1 MDKRENWILD
11 IVLRYLIGA
20 ISFLA
25 IPVFY
30 MMFTPMT
37 LGLTWLIMSLFYHVQ
52 ISGNVL
58 FFPGFNASVEIISA
72 CIAGS
77 AYFLLFL
84 LNIFTREIKIL
95 KRIYAL
101 LFSFACLFFVNI
113 LRLVLTISLFL
124 NNSAWFD
131 FTHKAFWFILSI
143 VFVVLIWILTVKV
156 FRISEVPVYSDV
168 VAILK
173 RLKVRSKLN

>member
-11 IVLRYLIGA
+11 IVLRYFIGA
-20 ISFLA
+20 LSFLI

-30 MMFTPMT
+30 MMFTPLT
-37 LGLTWLIMSLFYHVQ
+37 IGLTWLIMSIFYQVTIQ
-52 ISGNVL
+52 GNIL
-58 FFPGFNASVEIISA
+58 LFPGFNSSVELVEA

-84 LNIFTREIKIL
+84 LNVFTREIKIL
-95 KRIYAL
+95 KRIYAM
-101 LFSFACLFFVNI
+101 LFSFACLFLVNI
-113 LRLVLTISLFL
+113 LRLVLTIPLFL
-124 NNSAWFD
+124 NNSVWFD
-131 FTHKAFWFILSI
+131 FTHKAFWFVLSI
-143 VFVVLIWILTVKV
+143 VFVILIWLLTVKV

-173 RLKVRSKLN
+173 RFEKKQA